1 MRNKK
6 FFNKKSKEKEE
17 KLNQEI
23 DENGGLEKKDMLAM
37 VLSAFLTIFP
47 ICTLIIIGLGLLVL
61 WLFKAL

>member
-47 ICTLIIIGLGLLVL
+47 ICALIIIGLGLLVL